1 MVATKM
7 LDNGNGNGADTD
19 LIYNKVRE
27 LYAAGKNDLWQIASM
42 VVEPSDSLKT
52 YFDVLNFFT
61 HNGWT
66 CVMVC
71 VDRPHTY
78 YAKMLSKHGIRN
90 NQMYYIDMVTNV
102 SVNDTNYATN
112 LYNVEFVK
120 SPSDLVGTSIACS
133 KIFDEVGNKSNKSLL
148 LFGGLTTM
156 RMYNDSQ
163 SLGRFLHHMN
173 SKIRTQD
180 LYGVYIL
187 ADDLGDKQ
195 LENMINSQCDINIDA
210 MNKRPEA
217 EFDIEQS

>member
-1 MVATKM
+1 M
-7 LDNGNGNGADTD
+7 LDTGNNTDTD
-19 LIYNKVRE
+19 LICNKVWK

-42 VVEPSDSLKT
+42 TVKPIDSLKT

-66 CVMVC
+66 CVIVC
-71 VDRPHTY
+71 VDRPYTY
-78 YAKMLSKHGIRN
+78 YAKMLAKQGIRN

-102 SVNDTNYATN
+102 SINDTDYTTN
-112 LYNVEFVK
+112 MYNVEFVK

-133 KIFDEVGNKSNKSLL
+133 RIFDEVGTKSNKSLV

-156 RMYNDSQ
+156 YMYNDSR
-163 SLGRFLHHMN
+163 SLGRFFHHMN
-173 SKIRTQD
+173 SKIRAQN

-187 ADDLGDKQ
+187 TEDFGDKQ

-210 MNKRPEA
+210 MDERLEVKL
-217 EFDIEQS
+217 DIGQL